1 MIVEIPVILVQAGTA
16 SAALGFVA
24 AAIAASVLLID
35 FAFDRV
41 KEPGRRKE

>member
-16 SAALGFVA
+16 SSALTLIAAG
-24 AAIAASVLLID
+24 IAASVLLID
-35 FAFDRV
+35 YAFDRV